1 MKQSKTTVRLMSVLT
16 MVGVMVLAVAMP
28 VQADIPKELYKSLN
42 VSPDASPKELY
53 DKIVA
58 RYKDPKKGAGKGK
71 FGDTWEPLAIDQYF
85 NPLSFYKPPTS
96 VNKTTDNIGCVTCH
110 EDEDETPGAVVA
122 WRKST
127 HSNLNELRNLKPDDS
142 RYYKKA
148 LLEKA
153 EENLRSLGKLGQREQ
168 LTQVGCI
175 DCHVGV
181 GAKEGDHQK
190 DLRMPD
196 AAVCGQCHL
205 DQFAERESERDTM
218 NWPQDQWPDGRPS
231 HALGYQ
237 ANVELATWAG
247 ISEREIAAGCT
258 MCHINAPKCDTCHT
272 RHQFSAAEARKPE
285 ACSTCH
291 NGVDHNEY
299 EQFLLSKHGTVY
311 QAHGD
316 SWDWEQPVE
325 DAIQKGGQTGPTCVF
340 CHFEYE
346 GEFGHN
352 VVRKVRWA
360 FNPTPAIAD
369 NLDHPWFEKR
379 KESWLKTCSNCH
391 SRKFASAYFDI
402 IDGSIKQGLAKEQE
416 AKEVLN
422 ALYEDGLLPGQKTNR
437 PAPPAPM
444 KDAAGGFFQLF
455 WAKGNNPTAIEREHA
470 QMWEHDLI
478 KLYKGVTHGSPGG
491 YTYTEGWSPL
501 IGDYARIMDE
511 NTKIREMA
519 ALKEKVAKLEA
530 RSKQS
535 LLDLDTVRDKVTV
548 SGLGAG
554 LLLAGSLAVW
564 GGRRRRDE
572 GLEDGK
578 DG

>member
-1 MKQSKTTVRLMSVLT
+1 
-16 MVGVMVLAVAMP
+16 
-28 VQADIPKELYKSLN
+28 
-42 VSPDASPKELY
+42 
-53 DKIVA
+53 
-58 RYKDPKKGAGKGK
+58 
-71 FGDTWEPLAIDQYF
+71 
-85 NPLSFYKPPTS
+85 
-96 VNKTTDNIGCVTCH
+96 
-110 EDEDETPGAVVA
+110 
-122 WRKST
+122 
-127 HSNLNELRNLKPDDS
+127 
-142 RYYKKA
+142 
-148 LLEKA
+148 LEKA
-153 EENLRSLGKLGQREQ
+153 EENLRSLGKLGKREQ

-181 GAKEGDHQK
+181 GAEEGNHKK

-247 ISEREIAAGCT
+247 IPEREIAAGCT

-285 ACSTCH
+285 ACATCH

-316 SWDWEQPVE
+316 SWDWEQPIE
-325 DAIQKGGQTGPTCVF
+325 EAISKGGQTGPTCVF
-340 CHFEYE
+340 CHFEYD

-369 NLDHPWFEKR
+369 NLDHPWFKER
-379 KESWLKTCSNCH
+379 KEKWLKTCSNCH
-391 SRKFASAYFDI
+391 SEKFAKAYFEI

-416 AKEVLN
+416 AKAVLD

-444 KDAAGGFFQLF
+444 KDAPGGFFQLF
-455 WAKGNNPTAIEREHA
+455 WGKGNNPTAIEREHA

-519 ALKEKVAKLEA
+519 ALKEQVAKLEA
-530 RSKQS
+530 RSRS
-535 LLDLDTVRDKVTV
+535 SMLDLESLPEKVTV

-554 LLLAGSLAVW
+554 LLLAGSLAMW
-564 GGRRRRDE
+564 GGRRRREE
-572 GLEDGK
+572 GSEDGQR
-578 DG
+578 D